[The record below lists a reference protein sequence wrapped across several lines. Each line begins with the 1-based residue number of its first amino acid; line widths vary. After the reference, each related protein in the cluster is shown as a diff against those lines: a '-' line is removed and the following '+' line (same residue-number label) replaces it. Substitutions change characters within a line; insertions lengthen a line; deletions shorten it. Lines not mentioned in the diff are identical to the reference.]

1 MNKIYAII
9 PLIVA
14 VGFLIF
20 PFAIYYENEIMVV
33 TSDSMIPTLMPHD
46 LIIVQKTTIDKIQV
60 GDIIAFDTHVAGMG
74 IVAHRTIEKLDGEGT
89 IGFSTQGDNVSESDT
104 WTVHDEDII
113 GKIIDVLPIIGVF
126 LIEPIRYSLVAVII
140 ITSIF
145 LLKEYLS
152 EEKIQNKK

>member
-1 MNKIYAII
+1 MNKAYITI
-9 PLIVA
+9 PLAAA

-20 PFAIYYENEIMVV
+20 PFLVYYENDIMVV

-60 GDIIAFDTHVAGMG
+60 GDIIAFDTHVEGIG
-74 IVAHRTIEKLDGEGT
+74 IVAHRTIEKLDSGDT
-89 IGFSTQGDNVSESDT
+89 IGFSTQGDNVSELDT